1 MSLAVVRDTA
11 LPSRPR
17 RRLDVRQAVEGL
29 RRRYPRAAGLPRL
42 RDCGLIGAFNNRS
55 RRRSYIS
62 DREVPAPSNV

>member
-29 RRRYPRAAGLPRL
+29 RRRYPCAAGLPRL
-42 RDCGLIGAFNNRS
+42 RDCGLIGAL
-55 RRRSYIS
+55 
-62 DREVPAPSNV
+62 SNT